1 MSRATAAILDPL
13 LGVGPEDVFNRLCA
27 GCVREFDITGAGVA
41 LIVADQYRGLLG
53 ASDDRSRL
61 LEELQFTTGEG
72 PCMEA
77 HHSGRYVAEPR
88 LDMLRWP
95 AFSRA
100 AVAAGVNAVFALPLQ
115 LGAARFGALDFY
127 RESSGPLDQNDLDDA
142 WVVANAATGLVS
154 AMQSEL
160 QAGDLHEMLED
171 VVARRAVVHQATGAV
186 AVQLDV
192 SVEDALVVLRSRA
205 FRMGVGVGE
214 LADEIMAGRVRFD
227 ER

>member
-1 MSRATAAILDPL
+1 MSRATDAILDPL
-13 LGVGPEDVFNRLCA
+13 LGVDSADVFNQLCA

-72 PCMEA
+72 PCMDA
-77 HHSGRYVAEPR
+77 HSSGRLVAEPR
-88 LDMLRWP
+88 LDLHRWP

-115 LGAARFGALDFY
+115 IGGARFGALDFY
-127 RESSGPLDQNDLDDA
+127 REAVGPLDMNDLDDA

-154 AMQSEL
+154 AMQSDL
-160 QAGDLHEMLED
+160 QLGDLHGMLED
-171 VVARRAVVHQATGAV
+171 VVARRAVVHQATGVV

-192 SVEDALVVLRSRA
+192 GVEDALVVLRSRA
-205 FRMGVGVGE
+205 FRMGIGVGE
-214 LADEIMAGRVRFD
+214 LASEIMAGRVRFD
-227 ER
+227 E

>member
-13 LGVGPEDVFNRLCA
+13 LGVDPGDVFNQLCA

-41 LIVADQYRGLLG
+41 LIVANQYRGLLG

-72 PCMEA
+72 PCMDA
-77 HHSGRYVAEPR
+77 HHSGRLVVEPR
-88 LDMLRWP
+88 LDLHRWP

-100 AVAAGVNAVFALPLQ
+100 AVAAGVSAVFALPLQ

-127 RESSGPLDQNDLDDA
+127 RDVSGPLDVNDLDDA
-142 WVVANAATGLVS
+142 WVVADAATGLVS
-154 AMQSEL
+154 AMQTDQ

-171 VVARRAVVHQATGAV
+171 VVARRAVVHQATGVV

-205 FRMGVGVGE
+205 FRTGVGVGE
-214 LADEIMAGRVRFD
+214 LAEEIMAGRVRFD